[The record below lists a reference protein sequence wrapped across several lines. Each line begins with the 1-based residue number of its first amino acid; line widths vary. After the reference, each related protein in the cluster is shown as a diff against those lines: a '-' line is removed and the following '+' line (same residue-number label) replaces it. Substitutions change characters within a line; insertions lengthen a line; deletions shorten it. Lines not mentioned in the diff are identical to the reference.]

1 MLILTKVAL
10 TCVSWEGDVWSL
22 LSDNIIIFIIIEI
35 IMDCISFGLASSWY
49 YCIKSIRVALSDIIL
64 LFHKETPYIPQQS
77 SGSVLIFPA
86 QSQNT
91 IWLSEGNPYP
101 N

>member
-35 IMDCISFGLASSWY
+35 IMDCFSFGLASSW
-49 YCIKSIRVALSDIIL
+49 
-64 LFHKETPYIPQQS
+64 
-77 SGSVLIFPA
+77 
-86 QSQNT
+86 
-91 IWLSEGNPYP
+91 
-101 N
+101 